1 MADLNSCSFVGRL
14 TRDAEMQNVGAKGT
28 ALVKFAIANNTGYGQ
43 YARTNFINVQMWG
56 NTGTNVMRW
65 LKKGKQVAVTGQLE
79 NNKWTGKDGL
89 EHDSWT
95 LTCNA
100 IQLLADASGRP
111 AMESESASSPSPAS
125 QEVPADAKGNVAF

>member
-14 TRDAEMQNVGAKGT
+14 TRDAEMQYVGAKET
-28 ALVKFAIANNTGYGQ
+28 AVVKFAIANNTGYGQ
-43 YARTNFINVQMWG
+43 YARTNFINVQIWG
-56 NTGTNVMRW
+56 NTGINVMQW

-79 NNKWTGKDGL
+79 NNRWTDKDGHV
-89 EHDSWT
+89 HDSWT

-111 AMESESASSPSPAS
+111 AMESASTSSPAL
-125 QEVPADAKGNVAF
+125 QELPVDAEGNVAF